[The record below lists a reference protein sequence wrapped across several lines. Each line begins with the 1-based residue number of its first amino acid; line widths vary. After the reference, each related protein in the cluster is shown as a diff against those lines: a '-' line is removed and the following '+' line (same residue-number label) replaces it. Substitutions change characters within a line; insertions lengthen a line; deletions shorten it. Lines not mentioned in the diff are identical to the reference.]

1 MTKSEKIKHI
11 DNILNKIKN
20 NFIEM
25 KDEHASFFELI
36 LTHVE
41 FISDE
46 ERREDTIESFADFI
60 MYYQARYMVDKSL
73 LEDLDENEE

>member
-25 KDEHASFFELI
+25 EDEHASFFELI

>member
-73 LEDLDENEE
+73 LQDLDENEE